1 MVVPNVTLRQPNPQP
16 LAPAAQPV
24 PQQTRPPLSAYSDA
38 ELLADFR
45 RLGLVPGL
53 PEGCTQTVPTVP
65 TPVLVTHP
73 STIGLTPML
82 ASTSSQQMGELCNT
96 TAPSCVPENIS
107 VPNQSS
113 LSHTWVPNSQN
124 PSISRE
130 QNLGRNYSTVANP
143 DCLEFPAQT
152 DSALPKLPKFQHTY
166 DGTTDWSVFIR
177 LFELAARLSRW
188 SEADT
193 CIILLQSLTGKAAS
207 ILITLPEH
215 LTIGV
220 NYEPLKARLTAI
232 FAATATP
239 AQSRLQLNVRRQRP
253 N

>member
-1 MVVPNVTLRQPNPQP
+1 
-16 LAPAAQPV
+16 
-24 PQQTRPPLSAYSDA
+24 
-38 ELLADFR
+38 
-45 RLGLVPGL
+45 
-53 PEGCTQTVPTVP
+53 
-65 TPVLVTHP
+65 
-73 STIGLTPML
+73 
-82 ASTSSQQMGELCNT
+82 
-96 TAPSCVPENIS
+96 VPENIR

-130 QNLGRNYSTVANP
+130 QNLGRNDSTVANP

-177 LFELAARLSRW
+177 LFELAARRSRW

-215 LTIGV
+215 LTNGV

-253 N
+253 NESIHDFALAINTLAHSANPSNPKLADEIAVQMFSSGLLDKMLASMLCAVDFPHVLAAEQYALRASFPEVRNSVEASSGPNRSRYDPH